1 MNREWYHTAETDELG
16 RDIELARALAV
27 LDHARGDPNYWLR
40 FRGLVLTGASF
51 ELARRRMMAQLTVGD
66 VVGSWARTLVPT
78 ALLAAVLAGV
88 VLWRAGAPL
97 PVSVEELLVS
107 EIRGETIRVM
117 ASPARAAEAVT
128 FAAEAF

>member
-1 MNREWYHTAETDELG
+1 MNREWRDTVETDELG
-16 RDIELARALAV
+16 RDIELARALAMI
-27 LDHARGDPNYWLR
+27 DPASGDPNYWLR
-40 FRGLVLTGASF
+40 FRSWVLSGASR

-88 VLWRAGAPL
+88 VLWRTGTPL

-107 EIRGETIRVM
+107 EIRGQTIPAM
-117 ASPARAAEAVT
+117 ASPVRAADAVT

>member
-1 MNREWYHTAETDELG
+1 MNREWHDPGETDELG

-27 LDHARGDPNYWLR
+27 IDPATHDPNYWLR
-40 FRGLVLTGASF
+40 FRAWALKGASR
-51 ELARRRMMAQLTVGD
+51 ELARRRMMARLTVGE

-88 VLWRAGAPL
+88 MLWRAGMPL

-107 EIRGETIRVM
+107 EIEGETIPDM
-117 ASPARAAEAVT
+117 ALPSRAADAVT
-128 FAAEAF
+128 FAAEVF